1 MNLEKAKNPE
11 IQIKSELTFYTRE
24 ATSEEDGEYENIDT
38 EDNDEVAA
46 YYVHGKYLR
55 NPRFRQH

>member
-1 MNLEKAKNPE
+1 MNLETVKNPE
-11 IQIKSELTFYTRE
+11 IQIKSDLTFYTRE
-24 ATSEEDGEYENIDT
+24 ATSEEDGEYENINT

>member
-1 MNLEKAKNPE
+1 MNLETAKNPE

-24 ATSEEDGEYENIDT
+24 ATSEKDREYENIDT

>member
-1 MNLEKAKNPE
+1 MNLETVKNPE
-11 IQIKSELTFYTRE
+11 IQIKSDLTFYTRE
-24 ATSEEDGEYENIDT
+24 ATSEEDGEHENINT

>member
-1 MNLEKAKNPE
+1 MNLETAKNPE

-24 ATSEEDGEYENIDT
+24 ATTEEDGEYENIDT

-46 YYVHGKYLR
+46 YYVHDKYLR